1 MDVHVTVNKDAPVP
15 TVVKGR
21 GDRYPVLVGHADCRR
36 SQRPDIGA
44 PPWKVSSLGGTV
56 FRLCGAVS
64 LGSTT
69 IAPVG
74 QNASATPRGA
84 GAAKHCGLSP
94 RASFSLAC
102 AIARQPLHDIPI
114 HALGSRSHQERRKFA
129 PRRAQSGL
137 IRGGRREPI
146 SRQPPRADLPRDLPT
161 NSWHRQ
167 EPATARL
174 GVTGSPTHEF
184 LQIDHSGKIRPNG
197 SPGGRRFGWLGQ
209 SR

>member
-1 MDVHVTVNKDAPVP
+1 MANGYGFPEETWPETNPDPPTPMNVTRRP
-15 TVVKGR
+15 R
-21 GDRYPVLVGHADCRR
+21 GSDPARGALRLPAGSRR
-36 SQRPDIGA
+36 R
-44 PPWKVSSLGGTV
+44 
-56 FRLCGAVS
+56 
-64 LGSTT
+64 
-69 IAPVG
+69 
-74 QNASATPRGA
+74 TPRAA

-94 RASFSLAC
+94 RASLAC

-137 IRGGRREPI
+137 VRGGRREPI

-174 GVTGSPTHEF
+174 GVTGSPAHEF

-197 SPGGRRFGWLGQ
+197 SPWRAAIRLAGPI
-209 SR
+209 